1 MIARL
6 RVGFLDCRAGYS
18 REESACCKASS
29 ERKEV
34 TVTEHKTESEPRKE
48 DEEQKLEKDEIRDLD
63 VEEQAED
70 VKGGGLDFGGG
81 ENR

>member
-1 MIARL
+1 
-6 RVGFLDCRAGYS
+6 V
-18 REESACCKASS
+18 
-29 ERKEV
+29 RKEV
-34 TVTEHKTESEPRKE
+34 PVTEHKTESEPRKE